1 MKTNDQWTD
10 WATELQSLAQAGLHY
25 GHDVFD
31 RERYQR
37 IRQIAGEMMAKRTGL
52 PMTQIK
58 SLFMG
63 DEGYQTPKIDT
74 RAAIFKDE
82 KILLV
87 RESRSQEWSLPG
99 GWNDYD
105 LSAAQNAVKEAREE
119 SGRIVK
125 PVLLIALQDRN
136 RHNKPILATNIM
148 KCFFLCREISGSF
161 QANDETDACAYFSL
175 STLPKLS
182 EGRNTKEQIALCFKA
197 YHQRKTWQTQFDE

>member
-1 MKTNDQWTD
+1 MKNKDQFTT

-37 IRQIAGEMMAKRTGL
+37 IREIAGEMMTAKTGL
-52 PMTQIK
+52 PMEK
-58 SLFMG
+58 VKDLFLG

-74 RAAIFKDE
+74 RAAIFKNE

-105 LSAAQNAVKEAREE
+105 LSCAENAVKEAREE

-136 RHNKPILATNIM
+136 RHNKPVIATNVM
-148 KCFFLCREISGSF
+148 KCFFLCREVSGQF
-161 QANDETDACAYFSL
+161 KANDETDACGYYSL
-175 STLPKLS
+175 AALPKLS

-197 YHQRKTWQTQFDE
+197 YHEKEHWHTRFD

>member
-1 MKTNDQWTD
+1 MKNKDQFTR

-37 IRQIAGEMMAKRTGL
+37 IRKIAGQMMAAKTGL
-52 PMTQIK
+52 PMEKIK
-58 SLFMG
+58 NLFLG

-74 RAAIFKDE
+74 RAAIFKGE

-105 LSAAQNAVKEAREE
+105 LSCAENAVKEAREE

-136 RHNKPILATNIM
+136 RHNKPVIATNVM
-148 KCFFLCREISGSF
+148 KCFFLCQEISGQF
-161 QANDETDACAYFSL
+161 KPNDETDACGYFAIDA
-175 STLPKLS
+175 LPKLS
-182 EGRNTKEQIALCFKA
+182 EGRNTEEQVSLCFKA
-197 YHQRKTWQTQFDE
+197 YHEKEHWQTKFD